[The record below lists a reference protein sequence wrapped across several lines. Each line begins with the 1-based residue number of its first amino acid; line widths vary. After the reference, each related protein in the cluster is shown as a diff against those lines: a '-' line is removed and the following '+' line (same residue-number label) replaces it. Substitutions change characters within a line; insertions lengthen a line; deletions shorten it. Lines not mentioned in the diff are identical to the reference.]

1 MQLKLRVVSFC
12 LALIP
17 YYAVGQSY
25 VMSPSEQHMVY
36 LEVGGQI
43 VFDSVAM
50 ANSTLTVYPNQL
62 IFSVMDGEGQHVSL
76 TFAGKDIS
84 QRKPEVL
91 SFDEPGLFHGYSESG
106 DVFFISYGK
115 FSQDREPGQI
125 KYDTSLPQ
133 DIMEGKLQ
141 VISWTAEEFVFEF
154 EGKLGKGDAADTPG
168 SWLPFSGR
176 VKSSRYSQYEM

>member
-1 MQLKLRVVSFC
+1 MQLMLRVVSFC

-17 YYAVGQSY
+17 YYAVGQSQ
-25 VMSPSEQHMVY
+25 VMLPSEQHMVY
-36 LEVGGQI
+36 FEVGGQI

-115 FSQDREPGQI
+115 FVGDREPGQI

-133 DIMEGKLQ
+133 NIMEGKLR
-141 VISWTAEEFVFEF
+141 VISWTKEGFVFEF
-154 EGKLGKGDAADTPG
+154 EGKLGEGDAAGNPE
-168 SWLPFSGR
+168 SWVPFSGR
-176 VKSSRYSQYEM
+176 VESGKYQKFEM